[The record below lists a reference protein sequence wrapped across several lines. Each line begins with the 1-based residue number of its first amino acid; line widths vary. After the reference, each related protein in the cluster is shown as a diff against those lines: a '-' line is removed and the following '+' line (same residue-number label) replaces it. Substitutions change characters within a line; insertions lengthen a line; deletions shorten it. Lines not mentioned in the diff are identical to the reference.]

1 MDHMLKYIMPVYL
14 IVYFFFAFFWRTY
27 LIWKRTK
34 KNPYVLGN
42 ADNAHDFIGR
52 VFRLVIFGIA
62 VVVLLFSFWSEGYQF
77 LLPIAWLDKLSLKI
91 VGVILLLISLI
102 WILIAQS
109 QMGNSWRIGI
119 DKDNRTNLVSGGIF
133 QVSRNPIFLGM
144 RLSLIG
150 FFLALPNAAM
160 FTILV
165 LGDVLMQIQVRLE
178 EVFLSRTH
186 GEDYESYRRKVRRW
200 L

>member
-1 MDHMLKYIMPVYL
+1 MHFQCRV
-14 IVYFFFAFFWRTY
+14 VEFFFAFFWRTY
-27 LIWKRTK
+27 LIWRRTK

-42 ADNAHDFIGR
+42 TDNAHDFIGR
-52 VFRLVIFGIA
+52 MFRLIILGVAA
-62 VVVLLFSFWSEGYQF
+62 VVTLFSVWSEGYQY
-77 LLPIAWLDKLSLKI
+77 LLPIVWLEKPFLKLAGI
-91 VGVILLLISLI
+91 GFLLISLI

-119 DKDNRTNLVSGGIF
+119 DKESRTKLVSGGIF
-133 QVSRNPIFLGM
+133 QISRNPIFLGM

-165 LGDVLMQIQVRLE
+165 LGDVLMQIQVRLKKS
-178 EVFLSRTH
+178 FYPGRTAKTMKATVKKCAA
-186 GEDYESYRRKVRRW
+186 GFNYCG
-200 L
+200 